1 MFNKFSRHAYL
12 NRAQFGAPFPND
24 LEASSSRSSVFG
36 QSSSLSNRGIWQQP
50 SIGSATLTAINQ
62 TDRTR
67 VTQVH
72 NNYATRASIHGH
84 LANITL
90 EEQQS
95 TPPNAGT
102 TSVVPTSS
110 SLPLIRDPTTYQT
123 NYVGYSL
130 SDIKNFTEKYVGSS
144 SWRGIMTSL
153 PRDDQLQ
160 SNNTTTTAV
169 VPSGSAL
176 GQNVVGASSSFG
188 ADDGRRECIYSMP
201 TESLDAFGDGGIM
214 QFGFEN
220 GLEIEESAFSPIF
233 DLSEFDLLSAQQALE
248 ITLPNQNQS
257 QVHFFSPHSFFLYI

>member
-24 LEASSSRSSVFG
+24 LEASSSRSSAFG
-36 QSSSLSNRGIWQQP
+36 QSSLLSNRGIWQQP

-62 TDRTR
+62 SDRTR

-72 NNYATRASIHGH
+72 NNYAARASIHGH

-95 TPPNAGT
+95 TTPNAGT
-102 TSVVPTSS
+102 TSVVPTSL
-110 SLPLIRDPTTYQT
+110 SLPFIRDPTTYRT

-169 VPSGSAL
+169 AVPSGSVL
-176 GQNVVGASSSFG
+176 GQNVVGA
-188 ADDGRRECIYSMP
+188 DDGRRESIYSMP

-257 QVHFFSPHSFFLYI
+257 QVHFFSPHSFFLCIYN